1 MATVQEQT
9 LIAWQQTQS
18 AQHPQAK
25 DQQVPSESK
34 GYTRPTG
41 TITSGQRTSINELRE
56 LDTVS
61 HCTYFTVTKVINK
74 FL

>member
-18 AQHPQAK
+18 VQHPQAK

-34 GYTRPTG
+34 GYTRPTVWEV
-41 TITSGQRTSINELRE
+41 IPK
-56 LDTVS
+56 TVCKM
-61 HCTYFTVTKVINK
+61 CTTVHVQVSFEIR
-74 FL
+74 